1 MSESN
6 VSPVE
11 PKPPPQPMSGSI
23 KAALLLTLV
32 GMVVFIV
39 VLLITLDSDIEYKL
53 EQMGTFKESYL
64 ASCAVSVIYF
74 VGGRVVASY
83 AKKWRKVAKVP
94 RMNQQC
100 YQVGGGGVGGCYGS
114 KGEGESDELKD
125 SRSLIFQGGLGLE
138 VLFGL
143 EEGVEG
149 QTGGAR
155 G

>member
-32 GMVVFIV
+32 GLVVFIV

-94 RMNQQC
+94 RM
-100 YQVGGGGVGGCYGS
+100 VGGGGGGGCYGS